1 MRFFFDLDIE
11 GSSVQDCIAVV
22 FDKVSEFL
30 LIDSDLVAEN
40 VTIELQVKD
49 SEDPKKFK
57 IKAFVKVKQS
67 EK

>member
-1 MRFFFDLDIE
+1 MRISFELDIE
-11 GSSVQDCIAVV
+11 GSSVQDCRAVV